1 MIDLTSIA
9 LFTGY
14 SLLVTW
20 LLSQNSDQELP
31 RVLREEMYRI

>member
-1 MIDLTSIA
+1 MINLTSIA

-20 LLSQNSDQELP
+20 LINQNPDQELP
-31 RVLREEMYRI
+31 RTLREEMYRI